1 MLPSSYITDNLASA
15 TISAIHDAKPSL
27 KEVDEGIF
35 AKVRGSTEMQAHTY
49 GWMAFQSVTF
59 HPLPHHVKMLT
70 RYYISLSP
78 FATYYTCLPCHQYE
92 KFCHRL

>member
-35 AKVRGSTEMQAHTY
+35 AKVRGSTEMQAHIWLDGISKCDISSPSPSRQNVDSLLHFLITVCHLLH
-49 GWMAFQSVTF
+49 MSS
-59 HPLPHHVKMLT
+59 LPP
-70 RYYISLSP
+70 I
-78 FATYYTCLPCHQYE
+78 
-92 KFCHRL
+92 